1 MQDMLSDA
9 AHADKAQR
17 LAGHF
22 NAGGVVLRSKADR
35 AVLVGN
41 GNDVLRQREHQREGV
56 LGDGKTV
63 RVRGDGHGDAVALA
77 VVEVDIIVAHAV
89 LGDDLEVLRR
99 REQRTGQ
106 LDNAHEHGVR
116 VHDLA
121 ADDIHVAVGVDDG
134 VARRG
139 QQLGSDGVDRFG
151 DENFCHDAS
160 SFTGSGR
167 RACRAP
173 AALRRPAAA
182 PQYRLQHFLPPCG
195 RSVRRAG
202 KFPPHHRPFSA
213 P

>member
-1 MQDMLSDA
+1 MQDVLADA
-9 AHADKAQR
+9 AHADQAER
-17 LAGHF
+17 LAGHLD
-22 NAGGVVLRSKADR
+22 AGRVVLGGKTNL
-35 AVLVGN
+35 AVLVGD
-41 GNDVLRQREHQREGV
+41 GNDVLRQREHQRESV
-56 LGDGKTV
+56 LGDGKAV

-77 VVEVDIIVAHAV
+77 VVQVNVIVAHTV
-89 LGDDLEVLRR
+89 LGHDLEVLGRG
-99 REQRTGQ
+99 EQLPRQ
-106 LDNAHEHGVR
+106 LDNTHEHSVR

>member
-9 AHADKAQR
+9 AHADQSQR

-22 NAGGVVLRSKADR
+22 NAGGVVLRGKADL
-35 AVLVGN
+35 AVFVGN
-41 GNDVLRQREHQREGV
+41 GNDILRQREHQREGV
-56 LGDGKTV
+56 LGDGKAV

-99 REQRTGQ
+99 REQRAGQ
-106 LDNAHEHGVR
+106 FDNAHEHGVR

-139 QQLGSDGVDRFG
+139 QQLGPDGVDRFG

-167 RACRAP
+167 RACRASK
-173 AALRRPAAA
+173 A
-182 PQYRLQHFLPPCG
+182 PDKRAPPPRCHWP
-195 RSVRRAG
+195 RWPRTCWPPDRRA
-202 KFPPHHRPFSA
+202 
-213 P
+213 